1 MVSLTVPVGN
11 GWDTVALAKLV
22 MTPDGGDVNGHALG
36 QVVAFDIQQ
45 AAVES
50 TRGKVLEALTAAQAA
65 RVRLVLGRG
74 LHSFIIQLNLSTFHW
89 RGDAF
94 SGCLMDVCAVL
105 GGIRGC
111 LGCILCQKRLRLSC
125 KSGTV

>member
-1 MVSLTVPVGN
+1 MSSLTVPVGN

-22 MTPDGGDVNGHALG
+22 MSPDGGHVNGHELG
-36 QVVAFDIQQ
+36 RVVAFDIQQ

-74 LHSFIIQLNLSTFHW
+74 LHSSTF
-89 RGDAF
+89 RLNVSAF
-94 SGCLMDVCAVL
+94 CGI
-105 GGIRGC
+105 GGAFRGC
-111 LGCILCQKRLRLSC
+111 
-125 KSGTV
+125 